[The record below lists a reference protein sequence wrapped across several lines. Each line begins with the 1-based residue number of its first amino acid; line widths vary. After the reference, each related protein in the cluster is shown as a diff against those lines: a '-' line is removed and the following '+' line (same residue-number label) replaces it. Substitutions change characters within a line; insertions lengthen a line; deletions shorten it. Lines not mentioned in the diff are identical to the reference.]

1 MVLHTVTLSST
12 GYTQMFGLTK
22 EDNFTQLPKI
32 IPTLY
37 FRNTRTFYGKSKLI
51 KNKALNAS
59 HPLLKSLEKY
69 GGGGGRKKRQQQ
81 FIQDTNNNPGLQNS
95 A

>member
-1 MVLHTVTLSST
+1 
-12 GYTQMFGLTK
+12 MFGLTK

-51 KNKALNAS
+51 KKNKALNAS
-59 HPLLKSLEKY
+59 QPLLKSLEKY
-69 GGGGGRKKRQQQ
+69 GGEGKKRQQQ

-95 A
+95 AF